1 MNEMRKKTLR
11 VSLFLSTI
19 IFLSV
24 SLFKPL
30 PCAAAVVWEDNFE
43 DGDFDNNPT
52 WIVQNGTFSATDE
65 TLKATE
71 DYVWNVVNTTSTVAY
86 GTWSCDIEINTTDI
100 RGMDHMYVIFM
111 MNDYNHYYDIMIW
124 VDPTSGPGTGFTLLK
139 RVGEE
144 DIELGSRDYD
154 DGLSGVYH
162 LMVTRATD
170 GHFYVYVDGVAII
183 DAVDT
188 TYTTSKYFGFV
199 TMSRHALDNITV
211 DNEITVFPD
220 PVDLKFKDESV
231 SVSCKKNDSTT
242 ASIYVQNLGDIAGS
256 ATLAVGTTPDGIT
269 VTLDSTSITDL
280 KLDTS
285 QTVIATIEASSAITP
300 GDYEVNVE
308 LRDGSTVLDTIKLE
322 ITISEASKPPPDEDS
337 PGFLVIGVIFAIGT
351 ILMYRRKEKM

>member
-1 MNEMRKKTLR
+1 
-11 VSLFLSTI
+11 
-19 IFLSV
+19 
-24 SLFKPL
+24 
-30 PCAAAVVWEDNFE
+30 
-43 DGDFDNNPT
+43 
-52 WIVQNGTFSATDE
+52 
-65 TLKATE
+65 
-71 DYVWNVVNTTSTVAY
+71 
-86 GTWSCDIEINTTDI
+86 
-100 RGMDHMYVIFM
+100 
-111 MNDYNHYYDIMIW
+111 
-124 VDPTSGPGTGFTLLK
+124 
-139 RVGEE
+139 
-144 DIELGSRDYD
+144 
-154 DGLSGVYH
+154 
-162 LMVTRATD
+162 
-170 GHFYVYVDGVAII
+170 
-183 DAVDT
+183 T

-322 ITISEASKPPPDEDS
+322 ITVEEAPTTTTTDGA

-351 ILMYRRKEKM
+351 VLMYQRKEKM